1 MTSVSLSANRQ
12 HTHSIMAGSVDNV
25 DLLEFP
31 IQEVSADGQDVTT
44 TTVVLLTSHTLGQ
57 AGAIHHTSG
66 DHTTYVRWRMI
77 VEKTMNA
84 YIVNI
89 TLFKVEMHKGMY
101 TKQAS

>member
-44 TTVVLLTSHTLGQ
+44 TTVVLLTSHTLG
-57 AGAIHHTSG
+57 
-66 DHTTYVRWRMI
+66 
-77 VEKTMNA
+77 
-84 YIVNI
+84 
-89 TLFKVEMHKGMY
+89 
-101 TKQAS
+101 